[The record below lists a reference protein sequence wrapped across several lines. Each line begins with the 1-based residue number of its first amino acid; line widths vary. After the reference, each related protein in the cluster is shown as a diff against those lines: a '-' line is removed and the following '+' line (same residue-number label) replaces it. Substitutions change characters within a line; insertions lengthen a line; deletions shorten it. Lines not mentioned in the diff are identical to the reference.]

1 MGGDRARIETS
12 SNGVNP
18 MNLDVL
24 GPQLHHRSTLD
35 EPLSAEEQ
43 VLLDT
48 WYAEQDAI
56 EAAILAKSQ
65 VVLPDLN
72 ELQGA
77 IDRTLTQLNLSVQQL
92 QTITQQNESLRQEN
106 AKLKQQLSFPKTRNG
121 FGILKGKVAIAD
133 GFNTPLDEFADYQ

>member
-1 MGGDRARIETS
+1 
-12 SNGVNP
+12 

-77 IDRTLTQLNLSVQQL
+77 IDRTLTQLSLSVQQL
-92 QTITQQNESLRQEN
+92 QTITQQNKSLRKEN
-106 AKLKQQLSFPKTRNG
+106 AQLKQQLTTQIPTPFAWDLVEKIYIQRTIAAGLADSAAGRIKPVEDVRKM
-121 FGILKGKVAIAD
+121 FGL
-133 GFNTPLDEFADYQ
+133 L

>member
-1 MGGDRARIETS
+1 VNWLGCLYLDDLEGDRSFFGEMGGDRARIETP

-24 GPQLHHRSTLD
+24 GPQLHHRFTLD

-56 EAAILAKSQ
+56 EAAMLAKSQ

-106 AKLKQQLSFPKTRNG
+106 ANLKQQLTMPRS
-121 FGILKGKVAIAD
+121 A
-133 GFNTPLDEFADYQ
+133 

>member
-1 MGGDRARIETS
+1 
-12 SNGVNP
+12 

-106 AKLKQQLSFPKTRNG
+106 AQLKQQLTTQIPTPFAWDLVEKIYIQQT
-121 FGILKGKVAIAD
+121 IAAGLAD
-133 GFNTPLDEFADYQ
+133 SAAGRIKPVEDVRKIFGFNL